1 MNAYKVRSIVMAD
14 GTIVLKGL
22 PFNAGKSVE
31 VIVLEDSSS
40 QELDPDSIEPTLND
54 EWQSLKG
61 SVTRYDNPFETA
73 IPSEDWDVIT
83 L

>member
-22 PFNAGKSVE
+22 PFNVGKSVE

-40 QELDPDSIEPTLND
+40 QELESDLVTPMLND

-73 IPSEDWDVIT
+73 IPLEDWDV
-83 L
+83 LQ

>member
-22 PFNAGKSVE
+22 PFNVGKSVE
-31 VIVLEDSSS
+31 VIVLDDLSV
-40 QELDPDSIEPTLND
+40 QEIEPALVPPKLD
-54 EWQSLKG
+54 QWQSLKG

-73 IPSEDWDVIT
+73 IPLADWDI
-83 L
+83 LQ